1 MRITG
6 TRAIAVVLLGLLA
19 AGEARARET
28 LLSKTMQSRS
38 KYMRFAVVDGRV
50 WLQWTRLISMS
61 SNSSSGSVKE
71 SVRVRNQNG
80 RLHLSY
86 ERTAKD
92 ESLKVSVSGNG
103 DVVSISRAPRGQ
115 SAIVPVEY
123 RQNPREKIT
132 FSTGDGDRKQTFS
145 ANELWQLL
153 IIRQKE
159 CEEHLLPLLEVL
171 RPDWKI
177 AETVAGIEDKLLHG
191 VSEEIVKRRRRWD
204 SLVEQLGDERFAKR
218 EAADRA
224 LRADG
229 SAAIG
234 YLRQLDFDRLD
245 AEQRFRIRRI
255 LEAIGAENKGDSAEK
270 VAERLAGDPA
280 VWLALLARP
289 EPESRKTAA
298 RQLILLLGGPIDV
311 DPAADPDT
319 QKQQRERLRT
329 RILQP

>member
-1 MRITG
+1 MRTTG
-6 TRAIAVVLLGLLA
+6 TKAIAVVLLGLLA
-19 AGEARARET
+19 VGEARAQES
-28 LLSKTMQSRS
+28 LLSKTMRSRS

-50 WLQWTRLISMS
+50 RLKWTRLAQVSL
-61 SNSSSGSVKE
+61 NSSGDSVKE
-71 SVRVRNQNG
+71 SFRTRNQNG
-80 RLHLSY
+80 RLHLTY

-92 ESLKVSVSGNG
+92 ESLKVSVSGDG

-115 SAIVPVEY
+115 SAIVPLEY

-132 FSTGDGDRKQTFS
+132 FSIGDGPRKQTFS
-145 ANELWQLL
+145 ANELWLLL

-159 CEEHLLPLLEVL
+159 CGKHLLPLLKIL

-177 AETVAGIEDKLLHG
+177 AETAAGIEDKLLHG
-191 VSEEIVKRRRRWD
+191 ASEEIVKRRRRWD
-204 SLVEQLGDERFAKR
+204 SLVEQLGDQRFAKR

-255 LEAIGAENKGDSAEK
+255 LEAVGAEDKDDLAEE

-319 QKQQRERLRT
+319 QKQQREQLRA

>member
-1 MRITG
+1 MRITK
-6 TRAIAVVLLGLLA
+6 TRAIVAVLLGLLA
-19 AGEARARET
+19 AGEARAQET
-28 LLSKTMQSRS
+28 LLSKTMRSRS
-38 KYMRFAVVDGRV
+38 RYMRFAVVDGRV
-50 WLQWTRLISMS
+50 WLKWTRLTSISM
-61 SNSSSGSVKE
+61 NYGSGSVKE
-71 SVRVRNQNG
+71 SLHVRKQNG
-80 RLHLSY
+80 RLHLTY

-123 RQNPREKIT
+123 RQDPREKIT
-132 FSTGDGDRKQTFS
+132 FSIGDGPRKQTFS
-145 ANELWQLL
+145 ADELWQLL
-153 IIRQKE
+153 IIRRKE
-159 CEEHLLPLLEVL
+159 CEEHLLPLLKML
-171 RPDWKI
+171 RPGWKI
-177 AETVAGIEDKLLHG
+177 AETAADIEDKLLHG
-191 VSEEIVKRRRRWD
+191 ASEEIVKRRAHWAA
-204 SLVEQLGDERFAKR
+204 LVEQLGDQRFAKR

-255 LEAIGAENKGDSAEK
+255 LEAIGEEDKADSAKK

-298 RQLILLLGGPIDV
+298 RQLILLLGRPIDV
-311 DPAADPDT
+311 DPAADPNT
-319 QKQQRERLRT
+319 QKQQRERLRA
-329 RILQP
+329 RILSP

>member
-6 TRAIAVVLLGLLA
+6 TRVIAAVLIGLLA
-19 AGEARARET
+19 VGEARAQET
-28 LLSKTMQSRS
+28 LLSKTMRSRS

-50 WLQWTRLISMS
+50 WLKWTRLIQVS
-61 SNSSSGSVKE
+61 SSSSSGSVKE
-71 SVRVRNQNG
+71 SFRVRRQNG
-80 RLHLSY
+80 RLHLNY
-86 ERTAKD
+86 ERTAQD
-92 ESLKVSVSGNG
+92 ELLKVSVSGDG
-103 DVVSISRAPRGQ
+103 VSISRAPRGQ

-123 RQNPREKIT
+123 HQDPREKIT
-132 FSTGDGDRKQTFS
+132 FSIGDGDRKQTFS
-145 ANELWQLL
+145 ADGLWQLL
-153 IIRQKE
+153 IIRRKE
-159 CEEHLLPLLEVL
+159 CEEHLLPLLEMM

-177 AETVAGIEDKLLHG
+177 AETAADIEDKLLHG
-191 VSEEIVKRRRRWD
+191 ASEEIAKRRARWAA
-204 SLVEQLGDERFAKR
+204 LVEQLGDQRFAKR

-234 YLRQLDFDRLD
+234 YLRKLDFDRLD

-255 LEAIGAENKGDSAEK
+255 LEAVGAEDRDDTAEE
-270 VAERLAGDPA
+270 VAQRLAGDPA

-298 RQLILLLGGPIDV
+298 RQLTLLLGRPIDV
-311 DPAADPDT
+311 DPAADPDS
-319 QKQQRERLRT
+319 QKQQRERLRA

>member
-6 TRAIAVVLLGLLA
+6 TRAIAAVLLGLLA
-19 AGEARARET
+19 AGEARAQES
-28 LLSKTMQSRS
+28 LLSKTMRSQSR
-38 KYMRFAVVDGRV
+38 YLRFAVVDGRV
-50 WLQWTRLISMS
+50 RLQWTRLVQM
-61 SNSSSGSVKE
+61 NSSSSSDSMKE
-71 SVRVRNQNG
+71 SFRVRNQNG
-80 RLHLSY
+80 RLHLTY

-92 ESLKVSVSGNG
+92 ESLKVSVSGDG
-103 DVVSISRAPRGQ
+103 DAVSISRAPRGQ

-123 RQNPREKIT
+123 RQDPREKIT
-132 FSTGDGDRKQTFS
+132 FSVGDGDRKQTFS
-145 ANELWQLL
+145 ADGLWQLL
-153 IIRQKE
+153 IIRRKE

-171 RPDWKI
+171 RPDWEI
-177 AETVAGIEDKLLHG
+177 AETAAGIEVKLLHG
-191 VSEEIVKRRRRWD
+191 ASEKIAKRRRWD

-218 EAADRA
+218 EAADRT

-245 AEQRFRIRRI
+245 AEQQFRIRRI
-255 LEAIGAENKGDSAEK
+255 LEALDEEDKDDSAEE
-270 VAERLAGDPA
+270 VAERLAGDSA

-298 RQLILLLGGPIDV
+298 RQLTLLLGGPIDV

-319 QKQQRERLRT
+319 QKQQREQLRA